1 MSRIL
6 DSRFLAPNSITGA
19 DLRLDNDQYLKARN
33 AADNADVN
41 VIKVDAFDRTILN
54 AASGQSILFEKSFL
68 PALDNTYSSGL
79 VTVSWSDVASR
90 KFSLAE
96 GASVGE
102 INPNATSP
110 SGATNSVSFLT
121 TGTKDLSIFTA
132 NSAVADAAATKPI
145 RIETGNKSAGTG
157 ATGAAYL
164 VTGNSVGGNSG
175 GLTLKTGTAATTRGD
190 IDIDGRLINLR
201 PSASVQSYGAIVPDA
216 PNTRDLGAG
225 GLSWN
230 LIYGNFFFGQG
241 ALTYYGS
248 NFNTAGAITVQTGD
262 SNTAANTA
270 DATVQSGDQI
280 NVGSGTVGDL
290 ILKSGSVIEPTNNNN
305 SGDVSISTGTTAGSG
320 IRGNIVLNGNTLDV
334 LNAPLGNNLAL
345 RGKNT
350 TGTALNLIKV
360 NAVDRI
366 EVGNGNNMVL
376 NAANVLPNVTGSNMG
391 AAGNLWD
398 IYVNS
403 VQTPLI
409 WETNNASVRTQDNTV
424 TNPMS
429 ILTGASS
436 AGDSGD
442 ITIRSGIATGG
453 DSGNI
458 LLQVGSA
465 TGTQGVIRLV
475 DGSLGAASV
484 GYVWTLNNIT
494 TGEGN
499 WAAAGGGGGATIAL
513 DNLAATAVNA
523 DITPLNTAA
532 NIDLGSPT
540 KRWAEVHTQTLYAFD
555 IFQATAGN
563 SPLDIQT
570 VASTS
575 TGNIDLQSGNSSAG
589 TSGAVILNSG
599 SAVGGNS
606 GGIQLLVG
614 TSTATQGEIAFLKNG
629 DTTTIGHVWTATGTA
644 GEGYWAAAAAGG
656 ANTALSNLTA
666 TAINLDLD
674 PASGNATDLG
684 NTTNYWRNGFIN
696 RIDLVNGGTAWHRIR
711 STVSGLP
718 SGGSSDLAFIG
729 LSKSLGFW
737 TNNESAAST
746 NSPGVFIETGNAAGV
761 TSNSGDISIQTGTA
775 TQTRGSIVLNANSL
789 DLANAPIGSNILPDA
804 NATRNLGATGTRF
817 NFMFGTAAFVGS
829 GAGNGHR
836 MVGSETL
843 PSGATTVAG
852 HRSEAA
858 QHLGLYTIDQAATKN
873 VYVESGNASGGNS
886 GDIALQTGT
895 ATGTR
900 GSIVLNAN
908 SLDLTNAPIGS
919 NILPNVTNTYD
930 LGSSSSLFWKV
941 LYANDVRSPQI
952 RVTDA
957 TDSPANHLE
966 LTAIPQTGP
975 NSVSYATSMRTI
987 RSEDNLGIYTR
998 NNTATT
1004 KDIFLGSGD
1013 QTNATGANLSGD
1025 VKISTGDNSSSDAG
1039 APSGDIL
1046 LETGS
1051 VNGGTQGDII
1061 FKDGSEGTAGHVWT
1075 STGVGGE
1082 GNWGAPPSVSF
1093 PLLAP
1098 NGSSAAPSYNFS
1110 SSTNTGFKFSG
1121 STMYY
1126 VNGGTDQLEFRSGQL
1141 RPASAQIGIHNLG
1154 SASNRFLG
1162 VHAQDFNVINASSQN
1177 LGGLTSSS
1185 IPSAKANPVTMIRA
1199 FLQPAGLIS
1208 GNSNT
1213 ASTNSF
1219 GVYIESGNATGATS
1233 DSGNIEIQ
1241 TGTATQN
1248 RGKISFKDGTETGAG
1263 AGAVWTQAAAD
1274 GIGGWAAPAGGANL
1288 SLSNLTSPT
1297 AINQS
1302 LLMTTGN
1309 TLRIPNNEYLT
1320 WRNSGNTA
1328 DISPIRVN
1336 AGNEIELVGRINPTT
1351 NATQDFGAGSNR
1363 FRRFYASAQ
1372 IRVGGDSTLGGELTA
1387 STLNPSSVSAFGIFT
1402 VEDGKA
1408 IGVWTANNATA
1419 DAAAT
1424 GDTLIDTGNKTAGTG
1439 ASGKIK
1445 LQTGTSVGGAR
1456 GNIEL
1461 DALTIDYKR
1470 SASKDKI
1477 WENGATGARP
1487 GTPLTGHE
1495 YFDTTL
1501 GIPIWYDGTNWVD
1514 AQGVTV

>member
-216 PNTRDLGAG
+216 PNTRNLGAG

-409 WETNNASVRTQDNTV
+409 WEANNASVRTQDNTV
-424 TNPMS
+424 TNPIS
-429 ILTGASS
+429 VLTGASS

-453 DSGNI
+453 DSGDI

-499 WAAAGGGGGATIAL
+499 WAAAGGGGGATTAL

-523 DITPLNTAA
+523 DISPLNTAA

-540 KRWAEVHTQTLYAFD
+540 KRWAEVHVSTLYVRD
-555 IFQATAGN
+555 IFQATLG
-563 SPLDIQT
+563 STPLDIQT
-570 VASTS
+570 VASTQ

-711 STVSGLP
+711 ATTSGMP

-789 DLANAPIGSNILPDA
+789 DLTNAPIGSNILPDA

-998 NNTATT
+998 NNTQTT

-1075 STGVGGE
+1075 STGTLGE
-1082 GNWGAPPSVSF
+1082 GNWAVPSVSF
-1093 PLLAP
+1093 PLAAP
-1098 NGSSAAPSYNFS
+1098 SGSAGTPSYNFS
-1110 SSTNTGFKFSG
+1110 TATNAGMFINGSSLAFSHSGTNRLEINGNTVRPGTTGVVSLGQNTRRFANMYSSLYTMINSSNTETGTVIETTVPSG
-1121 STMYY
+1121 ATL
-1126 VNGGTDQLEFRSGQL
+1126 VNVLRGVIAPVGIMTTNSGV
-1141 RPASAQIGIHNLG
+1141 ASATTGAAYIE
-1154 SASNRFLG
+1154 
-1162 VHAQDFNVINASSQN
+1162 
-1177 LGGLTSSS
+1177 T
-1185 IPSAKANPVTMIRA
+1185 
-1199 FLQPAGLIS
+1199 
-1208 GNSNT
+1208 GNSTGTT
-1213 ASTNSF
+1213 AN
-1219 GVYIESGNATGATS
+1219 
-1233 DSGNIEIQ
+1233 SGNINIQ
-1241 TGTATQN
+1241 TGTATQT

-1477 WENGATGARP
+1477 WENGATGSRP

-1501 GIPIWYDGTNWVD
+1501 GQPIWYDGTNWVD

>member
-216 PNTRDLGAG
+216 PNTRNLGAG

-409 WETNNASVRTQDNTV
+409 WEANNASVRTQDNTV

-429 ILTGASS
+429 VLTGASS

-453 DSGNI
+453 DSGDI

-499 WAAAGGGGGATIAL
+499 WAAAGGGGGATTAL

-523 DITPLNTAA
+523 DISPLNTAA

-540 KRWAEVHTQTLYAFD
+540 KRWAEVHVSTLYVRD
-555 IFQATAGN
+555 IFQATLG
-563 SPLDIQT
+563 STPLDIQT
-570 VASTS
+570 VASTQ

-789 DLANAPIGSNILPDA
+789 DLTNAPIGSNILPDA

-1075 STGVGGE
+1075 STGTLGE
-1082 GNWGAPPSVSF
+1082 GNWAVPSVSF
-1093 PLLAP
+1093 PLAAP
-1098 NGSSAAPSYNFS
+1098 SGSAGTPSYNFS
-1110 SSTNTGFKFSG
+1110 TATNAGMFINGSSLAFSHSGTNRLEINGNTVRPGTTGVVSLGQNTRRFAN
-1121 STMYY
+1121 MY
-1126 VNGGTDQLEFRSGQL
+1126 
-1141 RPASAQIGIHNLG
+1141 
-1154 SASNRFLG
+1154 
-1162 VHAQDFNVINASSQN
+1162 SS
-1177 LGGLTSSS
+1177 LY
-1185 IPSAKANPVTMIRA
+1185 TMINSSNTETGTVIETTV
-1199 FLQPAGLIS
+1199 PS
-1208 GNSNT
+1208 GATLVNVLRGVIAPVGIMTTNSNT
-1213 ASTNSF
+1213 ASATT
-1219 GVYIESGNATGATS
+1219 GAAYIETGNSTGTTAN
-1233 DSGNIEIQ
+1233 SGNINIQ
-1241 TGTATQN
+1241 TGTATQT

-1477 WENGATGARP
+1477 WENGATGSRP

-1501 GIPIWYDGTNWVD
+1501 GQPIWYDGTNWVD